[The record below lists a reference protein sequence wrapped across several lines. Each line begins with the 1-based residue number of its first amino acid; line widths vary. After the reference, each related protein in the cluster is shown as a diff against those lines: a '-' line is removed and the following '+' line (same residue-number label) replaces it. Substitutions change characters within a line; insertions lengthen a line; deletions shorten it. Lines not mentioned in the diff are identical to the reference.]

1 VWASLGA
8 VIRGTNEIIRGY
20 QWKAETLVENSK
32 SKRGLITESLRDGDH
47 MRYVTRNRNI
57 GDTDPDPRSG

>member
-1 VWASLGA
+1 M
-8 VIRGTNEIIRGY
+8 E
-20 QWKAETLVENSK
+20 AETLVESSK

-57 GDTDPDPRSG
+57 GDTDPDP